1 MRTFPEKY
9 RYKLSW
15 GKICDVVDMNN
26 NYLSGFYTEKYSV
39 QLKTGYE
46 KAQAIVD
53 CRMEVKIKENMG
65 GSGPII

>member
-1 MRTFPEKY
+1 
-9 RYKLSW
+9 
-15 GKICDVVDMNN
+15 MNY
-26 NYLSGFYTEKYSV
+26 NYQSGFYTEKYSV

>member
-15 GKICDVVDMNN
+15 GKIRDVVDMNY
-26 NYLSGFYTEKYSV
+26 NYQSGFYTEKYSV
-39 QLKTGYE
+39 QLKKGYE

-65 GSGPII
+65 DSGPII